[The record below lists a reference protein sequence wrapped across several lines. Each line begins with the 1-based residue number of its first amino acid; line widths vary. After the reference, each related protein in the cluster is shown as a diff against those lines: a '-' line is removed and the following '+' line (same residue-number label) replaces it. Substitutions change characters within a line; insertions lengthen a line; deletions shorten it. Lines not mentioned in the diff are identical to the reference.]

1 VPIAASTCLSS
12 GMDAALAI
20 AGTLLGVILGT
31 LGARLNYTSAFRR
44 EAAERLAA
52 SRRQTYVEWL
62 TELNEV

>member
-1 VPIAASTCLSS
+1 
-12 GMDAALAI
+12 MDAALAI